1 MMRMTRFCVLAV
13 PAFGFRADVKDHM
26 DGEKRG
32 FALLEAL
39 RRDPENIDYQNEY
52 RALIGDVKWEE
63 PRIFLETGVTSSQEP
78 ASLGPMSQSGT
89 ALTIAERGADV
100 AEATGLART
109 AWDDSSSVT
118 SEQLASAAS
127 DATMVAGRWLMN
139 RRDYIVQ
146 GEGDN
151 LEYIIDG
158 ALASMHSRMFVTI
171 AGEEEPRF
179 VLKRAFNYYNP
190 IATNFGQYVYRVVRC
205 VPRNGECSE
214 GDILYTITKDRYG
227 RGFRWKHEEYRVYT
241 GTGGCSQTGNGIL
254 SCHQDL
260 EIMYSLVHDDEAIVY
275 KGKIVS
281 IDADRENGRVA
292 EDGRWFPVH
301 VGLDELESMKV
312 ANITKVAGPPHQL
325 TSSMT
330 NYLAGGIYGMGLD
343 AARATVWTDGYR
355 LSFEG
360 GGGSVDQLL
369 VTLLVA
375 VQDLTSDIE

>member
-1 MMRMTRFCVLAV
+1 MTSFWVLAV
-13 PAFGFRADVKDHM
+13 PAFGFRAVVNEHM
-26 DGEKRG
+26 EGEKRG

-39 RRDPENIDYQNEY
+39 KQDPENVDYQNEY
-52 RALIGDVKWEE
+52 RDLIGDVKWEE

-78 ASLGPMSQSGT
+78 APLGPMSQSGT

-100 AEATGLART
+100 VEGTNLART
-109 AWDDSSSVT
+109 AWEDSSSVT
-118 SEQLASAAS
+118 REQLTSAFG
-127 DATMVAGRWLMN
+127 DATMVAGRVLMN

-146 GEGDN
+146 GDGGT

-190 IATNFGQYVYRVVRC
+190 LATNFGQYVYRVVQC

-214 GDILYTITKDRYG
+214 GDILYTITKDRDG

-241 GTGGCSQTGNGIL
+241 GTGGCSRTGHGIL
-254 SCHQDL
+254 NCHQDRQ
-260 EIMYSLVHDDEAIVY
+260 IIYSLLHDDEAQVYSGNIVA
-275 KGKIVS
+275 
-281 IDADRENGRVA
+281 IDADGDNGRVM
-292 EDGRWFPVH
+292 EDGRWLSTR
-301 VGLDELESMKV
+301 VGLDELEGMRV
-312 ANITKVAGPPHQL
+312 ANVTKVSGPPHQL
-325 TSSMT
+325 TSST
-330 NYLAGGIYGMGLD
+330 TRYLAGGIYGMGLD

-369 VTLLVA
+369 VSLLVA